1 MAAAVRDRSLA
12 PFGAEL
18 VVDALA
24 GGEVVVQDPDL
35 VHEGVIHDPSL
46 ELVANKFSMSRHSAK
61 TERNQLKL
69 QTYIV
74 ETRE

>member
-1 MAAAVRDRSLA
+1 MA
-12 PFGAEL
+12 
-18 VVDALA
+18 
-24 GGEVVVQDPDL
+24 VQDPDL